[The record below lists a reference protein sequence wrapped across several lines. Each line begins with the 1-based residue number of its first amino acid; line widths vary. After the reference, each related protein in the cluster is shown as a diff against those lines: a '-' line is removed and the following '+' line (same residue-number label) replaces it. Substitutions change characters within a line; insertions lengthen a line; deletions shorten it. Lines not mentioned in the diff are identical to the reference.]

1 MSDSV
6 SIDGMTILFRADGS
20 SSTGFG
26 HLMRCSTLASRLVT
40 RGAVVH
46 LMGKFDDGCP
56 EWVRSAFPGVIH
68 RLVPSDGERVGPTM
82 SAQNASWPTATQQA
96 DARQCLS
103 ILSGSIRSGSV
114 DCLVVDHYGLD
125 SRWHRQVRPKCRMLF
140 ALDDLGD
147 RDMDVDVLLDQNRDE
162 TAAAALYGRRVG
174 PDCRILAGPK
184 WSLVREQFSSHGGRV
199 HRPSV
204 QAPPRILILM
214 GGSDP
219 NALTSRVLAEL
230 SSFPIQLEITA
241 VIGDPR
247 QLSRLRE
254 LAGSMSHV
262 VDIRVAE
269 RDMAGVM
276 SRTDVAISAAGS
288 TVWELCCM
296 GIPMLLSAQELNQS
310 GVIRQ
315 AAMAGAALPL
325 DDLEKAGLHTA
336 LRSMISDGSLL
347 ESMSRAGQ
355 GLVDGQGA
363 ARVSEVILN
372 Q

>member
-1 MSDSV
+1 
-6 SIDGMTILFRADGS
+6 
-20 SSTGFG
+20 
-26 HLMRCSTLASRLVT
+26 
-40 RGAVVH
+40 
-46 LMGKFDDGCP
+46 
-56 EWVRSAFPGVIH
+56 
-68 RLVPSDGERVGPTM
+68 
-82 SAQNASWPTATQQA
+82 
-96 DARQCLS
+96 
-103 ILSGSIRSGSV
+103 
-114 DCLVVDHYGLD
+114 
-125 SRWHRQVRPKCRMLF
+125 
-140 ALDDLGD
+140 
-147 RDMDVDVLLDQNRDE
+147 
-162 TAAAALYGRRVG
+162 
-174 PDCRILAGPK
+174 
-184 WSLVREQFSSHGGRV
+184 
-199 HRPSV
+199 
-204 QAPPRILILM
+204 M

-310 GVIRQ
+310 GVLRQ